1 MAEETPA
8 GDDTKFEIWW
18 RSDGRS
24 IDPDT
29 SDVDWYDKRKE
40 LAAEAYRAGLKSA
53 RENDMAEETPKSP
66 ENPDNPSPPKYRSKC
81 LVCGMGLAWHLRR
94 GLVRQIHAEGGT
106 AEADHP
112 EDLDA
117 HRYPFEHV
125 TLEDV
130 EMWRKSGDSEQA
142 IMSRI
147 AGRGM
152 AE

>member
-1 MAEETPA
+1 
-8 GDDTKFEIWW
+8 
-18 RSDGRS
+18 
-24 IDPDT
+24 
-29 SDVDWYDKRKE
+29 
-40 LAAEAYRAGLKSA
+40 
-53 RENDMAEETPKSP
+53 MAEETPKSP

-81 LVCGMGLAWHLRR
+81 LVCGH
-94 GLVRQIHAEGGT
+94 H
-106 AEADHP
+106 HP

-147 AGRGM
+147 AARGM